1 MIGYTPVEED
11 LRARRAA
18 ESAAPATGRAA
29 RYADA
34 HKLLN
39 LAERTPGLPFP
50 RITEDCATFHFI
62 LDDAARA
69 RVGLRLAE
77 LNLTILLRTDFTP
90 RRVAGPDG
98 AYHVLGAVLPSGMRV
113 DLTALAVH
121 IDGKDGRAPEL
132 GATA

>member
-1 MIGYTPVEED
+1 MTDP
-11 LRARRAA
+11 
-18 ESAAPATGRAA
+18 TGRAA

-50 RITEDCATFHFI
+50 RVTEDCVTFHFI
-62 LDDAARA
+62 LDDAVSA

-77 LNLTILLRTDFTP
+77 LNLAILLRTDFTP
-90 RRVAGPDG
+90 RRVTGPDG

-121 IDGKDGRAPEL
+121 IDGNDEPEREL
-132 GATA
+132 EDVAA